1 MHLED
6 EGMHWGCL
14 RGVGGGMIAM
24 GMFRHCVV
32 CAPIFSMHRWH
43 PLWFAC
49 TAHLEDRGIELA
61 VGALGVAPGAG
72 GALRGGGRLG
82 GGGLGCTHA
91 HTLPK
96 G

>member
-1 MHLED
+1 
-6 EGMHWGCL
+6 
-14 RGVGGGMIAM
+14 M
-24 GMFRHCVV
+24 GMFRYCVV
-32 CAPIFSMHRWH
+32 CDPIFSMHRWH
-43 PLWFAC
+43 PLWFVC

-61 VGALGVAPGAG
+61 VGILGVAPGAG

>member
-1 MHLED
+1 
-6 EGMHWGCL
+6 
-14 RGVGGGMIAM
+14 MIAM
-24 GMFRHCVV
+24 GMFRCCVV

-43 PLWFAC
+43 PLWFVC

-82 GGGLGCTHA
+82 GGGAWGA
-91 HTLPK
+91 HTPTHCQK
-96 G
+96 DESSEP